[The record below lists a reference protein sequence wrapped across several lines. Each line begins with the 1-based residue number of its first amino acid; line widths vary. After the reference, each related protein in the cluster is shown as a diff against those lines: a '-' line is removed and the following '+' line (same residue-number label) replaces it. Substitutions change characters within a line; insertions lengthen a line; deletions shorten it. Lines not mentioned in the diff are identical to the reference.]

1 MTALLPCRWTGE
13 AFEPLP
19 RYRAECD
26 RHYVIGQTYRLAEH
40 VERSQAS
47 HNHEFAW
54 LAEAW
59 RNLPEDL
66 ADLYPSPEHLRKRG
80 LIEAG
85 YFDEMM
91 VDAGTNAAA
100 LRVAAMLRSIDEFCL
115 VIVRGPIV
123 IRRTAKSQ
131 SRRAMGNKDFQ
142 ASKSALMDVVA
153 AMIGVTPDELT
164 REAGKAA

>member
-1 MTALLPCRWTGE
+1 MTAPLPCRWTGE

-26 RHYVIGQTYRLAEH
+26 RHYVIGQTYRLTEY
-40 VERSQAS
+40 VDRSDAS
-47 HNHEFAW
+47 HNHQFGW

-59 RNLPEDL
+59 RNLPENL

-85 YFDEMM
+85 YYDEMA
-91 VDAGTNAAA
+91 VDAGGNAAA
-100 LRVAAMLRSIDEFCL
+100 LRVASAFRNIDEFSL

-131 SRRAMGNKDFQ
+131 SRRAMGAKEFQ
-142 ASKSALMDVVA
+142 ESKSALMDVVA
-153 AMIGVTPDELT
+153 AMIGVTPDTLN
-164 REAGKAA
+164 RETGKAA